1 MHIFNLYILNFNYL
15 FIFGRKEEFYSDKNS
30 TKKYSVGIIDMI
42 KLRNIYNTYTYI
54 PIYIQLNTHIYMEI
68 KKHKQSKKLRFY
80 NKKNIYIKKRS
91 MYNMIHANQQ
101 DIHWKQYSLF
111 NVDQVDEHEKYKS

>member
-1 MHIFNLYILNFNYL
+1 MRYRVKSFF
-15 FIFGRKEEFYSDKNS
+15 FGRKNCIQNS

-54 PIYIQLNTHIYMEI
+54 PIYIQLNTHIYMLI

-80 NKKNIYIKKRS
+80 KINKYI
-91 MYNMIHANQQ
+91 
-101 DIHWKQYSLF
+101 
-111 NVDQVDEHEKYKS
+111 